1 MKGRWLVVLM
11 FVVVV
16 GVGVLVA
23 VGPAPTND
31 TTALPADQQYPP
43 GAGPNV
49 INFTALDAAETNL
62 THTPRRHWESY
73 VLGFTETPDTP
84 PVEGIYY
91 INATTGEIIT
101 DRFHGA
107 TAYRNGSIYAFRQ
120 PAAALPTDRHRE
132 ELAADEAYTYDN
144 TTDTYHRYDSRYG
157 KLAPTTIGRH
167 TDIVEAYTWEAINTT
182 THYGVPVITYRLTG
196 QRSDAD
202 RAQPAEAGTLQLG
215 VDDGLIYAYDL
226 TLDANNATDTYRYQV
241 RSAPFL
247 EHEWVRTAKR
257 LSTTTNSS

>member
-73 VLGFTETPDTP
+73 L
-84 PVEGIYY
+84 
-91 INATTGEIIT
+91 
-101 DRFHGA
+101 
-107 TAYRNGSIYAFRQ
+107 RQ
-120 PAAALPTDRHRE
+120 RE
-132 ELAADEAYTYDN
+132 SPGLSVRRE
-144 TTDTYHRYDSRYG
+144 
-157 KLAPTTIGRH
+157 
-167 TDIVEAYTWEAINTT
+167 
-182 THYGVPVITYRLTG
+182 
-196 QRSDAD
+196 RSDHS
-202 RAQPAEAGTLQLG
+202 RNRTPNRPGVNRVRFVLQ
-215 VDDGLIYAYDL
+215 
-226 TLDANNATDTYRYQV
+226 
-241 RSAPFL
+241 
-247 EHEWVRTAKR
+247 
-257 LSTTTNSS
+257 STV